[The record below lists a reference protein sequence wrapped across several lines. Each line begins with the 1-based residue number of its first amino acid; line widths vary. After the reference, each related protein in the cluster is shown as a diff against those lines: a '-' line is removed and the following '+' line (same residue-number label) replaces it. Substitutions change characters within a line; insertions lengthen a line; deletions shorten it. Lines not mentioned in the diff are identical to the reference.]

1 MRDEYSFVESG
12 PNRYVTGRIGAMK
25 GKWDG
30 FDYEG
35 FQALD
40 DVLAE
45 SLCQCPNGELEGGR
59 GETCEHI
66 LRDTRHVGAC
76 EEEFLELSRAKTVA
90 PNKP

>member
-1 MRDEYSFVESG
+1 MVKLVKPQVDVEKALEAPSDALDGMRDEYCFDESK
-12 PNRYVTGRIGAMK
+12 PNPYASGRIGAMR

-45 SLCQCPNGELEGGR
+45 ALDAEEAGR
-59 GETCEHI
+59 
-66 LRDTRHVGAC
+66 
-76 EEEFLELSRAKTVA
+76 
-90 PNKP
+90 